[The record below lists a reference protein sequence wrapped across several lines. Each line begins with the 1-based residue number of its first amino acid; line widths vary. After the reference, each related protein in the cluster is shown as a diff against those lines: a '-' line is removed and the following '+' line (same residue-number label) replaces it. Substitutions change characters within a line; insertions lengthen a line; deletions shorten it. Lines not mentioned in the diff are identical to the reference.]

1 MIRWS
6 DSRSTPIFGAFQW
19 WEASV
24 QRWAFLRQDKGMDRE
39 ARFRALFDTAYAPL
53 CRYARHRGM
62 AGADAEDLVA
72 QTLEIAWRRI
82 EDVPVADPLPWLF
95 AVARNLW
102 RNQVRL
108 ARRRSEI
115 LARFR
120 ASPPAAAGDDP
131 AGLEPGLL
139 RAAMASLSEGDQEVL
154 RLVAWDG
161 LTPAEVAIVLD
172 CSAVAAR
179 SRLHRARARLA
190 ARLGLDTGPQR
201 RAPSAQAP
209 GDGLD
214 LEEAQQ

>member
-1 MIRWS
+1 
-6 DSRSTPIFGAFQW
+6 
-19 WEASV
+19 
-24 QRWAFLRQDKGMDRE
+24 MDRE
-39 ARFRALFDTAYAPL
+39 ARFRAVFDAAYGPL

-82 EDVPVADPLPWLF
+82 EDVPTADPLPWLF

-102 RNQVRL
+102 RNQVRQV
-108 ARRRSEI
+108 RRRSEI

-120 ASPPAAAGDDP
+120 ASPPAAACDDP
-131 AGLEPGLL
+131 AQLEPGVL

-161 LTPAEVAIVLD
+161 LTPAEVAIVLG
-172 CSAVAAR
+172 CTAVAAR
-179 SRLHRARARLA
+179 SRLHRARTRLA
-190 ARLGLDTGPQR
+190 ARLGLDTAPQR
-201 RAPSAQAP
+201 RAPAGQTP

-214 LEEAQQ
+214 LTEAPQ